1 MPDDLEK
8 DPSRYIGSEPEKVD
22 VTAGKVGIDRNPTYE
37 ESRFLKAHK
46 DRFTI
51 NAQDY
56 INNKDGIKS
65 IIDSLLAKRLIKGS
79 ILNEP
84 KSSVYSYEK
93 IK

>member
-1 MPDDLEK
+1 MSDDLEK
-8 DPSRYIGSEPEKVD
+8 NPGRYIGAEPKNVD
-22 VTAGKVGIDRNPTYE
+22 VAAGQIGIDRSPTPE
-37 ESRFLKAHK
+37 EFAFLKAHK
-46 DRFTI
+46 DRFII

-56 INNKDGIKS
+56 INNKDGIKW
-65 IIDSLLAKRLIKGS
+65 IIDSLLAKKLIKGS